1 MFNTF
6 DNSGFLPF
14 LLACGWP
21 LTDFICLNARAK
33 IIMQCAFAP
42 SCEVSALV
50 TFLMAL
56 IL

>member
-21 LTDFICLNARAK
+21 LTDFICLNATAK
-33 IIMQCAFAP
+33 LIMQCGFAP
-42 SCEVSALV
+42 SCEVSTLV